1 MCTLNSSNLFI
12 IENILKIDSKNYN
25 KLDLINKT
33 FKNLLSVI
41 DEIITSVTQNDK
53 ISIIFNEL
61 VNIRNKIVH
70 SFQITDE
77 NGNQL

>member
-61 VNIRNKIVH
+61 VNI
-70 SFQITDE
+70 
-77 NGNQL
+77 

>member
-25 KLDLINKT
+25 KLDLSNKT